1 MSSEEENEGE
11 VDYDSDDSTVCFT
24 VKVIKNKCIILF
36 CFRMKK
42 QFVPYVLS

>member
-11 VDYDSDDSTVCFT
+11 VDYDSDDSTVVFT